1 MKTNRTGKG
10 SSFFN
15 SVAALNILYI
25 PALILFALF
34 IFYPFFQG
42 LIISFREW
50 DGYSPNYRWVGFG
63 KYIAMFSDPNF
74 YIAFKNTLIYG
85 LGSTLFQ
92 NIFGLLLAILLDQ
105 KLKGEK
111 IIRTVIYL
119 PVVISAVI
127 MGYIWYFFFKYNGG
141 AINDIM
147 NLLGK
152 ESVDWLADGARGVAI
167 ITFVNIFQ
175 YLGSSMVI
183 YLAGLQN
190 IPREHFEAADIDGAK
205 AWAKFRNVTV
215 PLLMPSITFC
225 VVWNLIGG
233 LKLFDVI
240 QAMTGGGPQYDSASI
255 STMMLQVYFVRM
267 DAGYAAAMGN
277 FMFIVISV
285 ISIFA
290 LNFLR
295 RREVEM

>member
-1 MKTNRTGKG
+1 MKTNKTGKW
-10 SSFFN
+10 SSFTN
-15 SVAALNILYI
+15 STNALNILYI
-25 PALILFALF
+25 PALILFIMF
-34 IFYPFFQG
+34 IFYPFLQG
-42 LIISFREW
+42 VIISFREW
-50 DGYSPNYRWVGFG
+50 DGYSPNYQWVGLN
-63 KYIAMFSDPNF
+63 KYITMFTDPNF
-74 YIAFKNTLIYG
+74 FIAVKNTLIYG
-85 LGSTLFQ
+85 IGSTLFQ

-111 IIRTVIYL
+111 VIRTIIYL

-127 MGYIWYFFFKYNGG
+127 MGYVWYFFFKYNGG
-141 AINDIM
+141 AINDI
-147 NLLGK
+147 LSLFGR
-152 ESVDWLADGARGVAI
+152 EGVDWLADGSRGVLI

-190 IPREHFEAADIDGAK
+190 IPKDYFEAADIDGAK
-205 AWAKFRNVTV
+205 MWAKFKNVTI
-215 PLLMPSITFC
+215 PLLMPAITFC

-240 QAMTGGGPQYDSASI
+240 QAMTGGGPQYDSSSI

-277 FMFIVISV
+277 FMFVIISV
-285 ISIFA
+285 LSIFA
-290 LNFLR
+290 LNYLR
-295 RREVEM
+295 NKEVEM